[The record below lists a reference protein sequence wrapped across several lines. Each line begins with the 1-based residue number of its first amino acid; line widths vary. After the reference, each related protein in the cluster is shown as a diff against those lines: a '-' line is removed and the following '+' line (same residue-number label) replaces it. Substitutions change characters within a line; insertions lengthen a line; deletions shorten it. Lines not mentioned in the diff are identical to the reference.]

1 MSRLRLWGPV
11 WVQMT
16 LIFIASSIPNL
27 TQLPGNMS
35 DKTGHGIGYGLLGI
49 VLLRALARG
58 RQAGVT
64 LRVVVV
70 TIVCATVY
78 GISDEFHQWFVP
90 GRTADVHDV
99 MADAIGAVV
108 AAAGAWAILKIIALR
123 RRHHE
128 L

>member
-11 WVQMT
+11 WVQMA

-27 TQLPGNMS
+27 THLPGDMS

-49 VLLRALARG
+49 VLLRAFARG
-58 RQAGVT
+58 RQSAVTFGVV
-64 LRVVVV
+64 LL
-70 TIVCATVY
+70 TIVCATAY

-99 MADAIGAVV
+99 MADAIGATL
-108 AAAGAWAILKIIALR
+108 AAVGAWAILKAIGPQE
-123 RRHHE
+123 RHD

>member
-11 WVQMT
+11 WVQMA

-27 TQLPGNMS
+27 THLPGDMS

-49 VLLRALARG
+49 VLLRAFARG
-58 RQAGVT
+58 RRSGVT
-64 LRVVVV
+64 FGVVLL
-70 TIVCATVY
+70 TIVCATAY

-99 MADAIGAVV
+99 MADAIGATLV
-108 AAAGAWAILKIIALR
+108 AVGAWAILKAIGPQE
-123 RRHHE
+123 RHD